1 MTIEEQ
7 IAMAKEDGLIDE
19 DGNPNVFPLQ
29 DMVEDLYLT
38 SEYNSI
44 LVKML
49 VEDE

>member
-19 DGNPNVFPLQ
+19 NGESNIFPLQ

-44 LVKML
+44 LINML